1 MFCLYFGRILKYM
14 NTFDLILWMAF
25 LVIVYLCYEKWRT
38 DKLIEKKTEETY
50 KKIMDRKHQQ
60 SKLQNNIRNKRAT
73 PIQNLHKETNV
84 LHKETNVLHKET
96 NKTKPAPKPLSK
108 CFIKIKGMGDIYIE
122 LFDDIVPKTAQ
133 NFRELCK
140 SKRYID
146 TPFHRVIKG
155 FMIQTGD
162 YENGNGTGGQ
172 SIWGGNFEDENFS
185 LKHNEP
191 GLLSMAN
198 AGPGTNGSQFFI
210 LTQPQKHLD
219 GKHVVFG
226 KVIKGMDVVYRIERT
241 PANFEDKPIHDILI
255 EDCGILTN

>member
-1 MFCLYFGRILKYM
+1 M
-14 NTFDLILWMAF
+14 NTFDLVLWMAF
-25 LVIVYLCYEKWRT
+25 LVIAYLCYEKWRT

-50 KKIMDRKHQQ
+50 KKIFDRKHQLKQ
-60 SKLQNNIRNKRAT
+60 QNIIHNKRAT
-73 PIQNLHKETNV
+73 LIHNLHKEPN
-84 LHKETNVLHKET
+84 LAHKAL
-96 NKTKPAPKPLSK
+96 PK

-185 LKHNEP
+185 LKHNEA

-226 KVIKGMDVVYRIERT
+226 KVVKGMDVVYRIERT

>member
-1 MFCLYFGRILKYM
+1 M
-14 NTFDLILWMAF
+14 NTFDLVLWMAF
-25 LVIVYLCYEKWRT
+25 LVIAYLCYEKWRT
-38 DKLIEKKTEETY
+38 DKLIEEKTEETY
-50 KKIMDRKHQQ
+50 KKILDRKHQPKQ
-60 SKLQNNIRNKRAT
+60 QNVIRNKRAT
-73 PIQNLHKETNV
+73 PIQNLHKETNA
-84 LHKETNVLHKET
+84 LPKESNVV
-96 NKTKPAPKPLSK
+96 PKALPK

-172 SIWGGNFEDENFS
+172 SVWGGNFEDENFS

-226 KVIKGMDVVYRIERT
+226 KVVKGMDVVYRIERT

-255 EDCGILTN
+255 EDCGILSN